1 MKIFRSILVL
11 GVATFA
17 AVPLPAQMIC
27 AKHPPA
33 NGNLTAQLARFKRV
47 EMPAA
52 TAGLSAK
59 EKRLVQK
66 LVDASRYLEMI
77 FWRQNDKAGLELYK
91 GLAGCTSAADRTLR
105 RFLVING
112 NHFDLLDEHKSFVGN
127 DPYPPGHENFP
138 KDITQ
143 KEIDNYVAAHP
154 DKKADIYNPFTV
166 IKRQGSDL
174 VAVPYHVE
182 YKEWLVPAAQ
192 ALRDAA
198 ALSDD
203 KAFANFLR
211 LRADALL
218 TDEYYKSDVAWVD
231 LENPRFD
238 IIFAPYETY
247 LDDLLG
253 VKTSYG
259 AAVLI
264 RNEAESQKLAKFVK
278 YVPDIQKALPLADED
293 KPSKEGRRAPMEV
306 MDTPFRAGDLRHGYQ
321 AVADNLPN
329 DPRIHEEKGSK
340 RIFFKNYMDA
350 RVNYVVLPIAKL
362 LMRADQ
368 ARLASMDGYL
378 SMVVMHEIS
387 HGIGPAFARTANG
400 RVDIGEAIGPIQS
413 ALEEAKADVVGMFAL
428 EWLMNRSALP
438 RSRSQDYYASYVAG
452 IFRTVRFGVA
462 EAHGRAQMMEFNY
475 LSEKGAIK
483 REASGRYAID
493 FAKMPSA
500 IASLAKELL
509 EIEATGDR
517 ARAEAWFA
525 KYDKMPSSLKAALAK
540 TTSVP
545 VDIDPVSAFAD
556 VIR

>member
-17 AVPLPAQMIC
+17 AVPLPAQVIC

-91 GLAGCTSAADRTLR
+91 GLAGCTSTADRNLR

-211 LRADALL
+211 IRADALL
-218 TDEYYKSDVAWVD
+218 TD
-231 LENPRFD
+231 
-238 IIFAPYETY
+238 
-247 LDDLLG
+247 
-253 VKTSYG
+253 
-259 AAVLI
+259 
-264 RNEAESQKLAKFVK
+264 
-278 YVPDIQKALPLADED
+278 
-293 KPSKEGRRAPMEV
+293 
-306 MDTPFRAGDLRHGYQ
+306 
-321 AVADNLPN
+321 
-329 DPRIHEEKGSK
+329 
-340 RIFFKNYMDA
+340 
-350 RVNYVVLPIAKL
+350 
-362 LMRADQ
+362 
-368 ARLASMDGYL
+368 
-378 SMVVMHEIS
+378 
-387 HGIGPAFARTANG
+387 
-400 RVDIGEAIGPIQS
+400 
-413 ALEEAKADVVGMFAL
+413 
-428 EWLMNRSALP
+428 
-438 RSRSQDYYASYVAG
+438 
-452 IFRTVRFGVA
+452 
-462 EAHGRAQMMEFNY
+462 
-475 LSEKGAIK
+475 
-483 REASGRYAID
+483 
-493 FAKMPSA
+493 
-500 IASLAKELL
+500 
-509 EIEATGDR
+509 
-517 ARAEAWFA
+517 
-525 KYDKMPSSLKAALAK
+525 
-540 TTSVP
+540 
-545 VDIDPVSAFAD
+545 
-556 VIR
+556 